1 MFMLALLA
9 LHHQFGQHHVLHS
22 VFNPQAHSNSQ
33 LSPELQA
40 YNSVVLINLGNTLH
54 HLNCVDTINKW
65 DTNKGTLDEAMD
77 VYHHVL
83 ADRPGDPVAT
93 DLLTLALELSMC
105 SVHVDPEQDEF
116 ALRSLDEIGLL
127 TLETIGSPS
136 NASSDEDSDEA
147 MDIEEDSD

>member
-54 HLNCVDTINKW
+54 HLNC
-65 DTNKGTLDEAMD
+65 GTLDEAMD